1 MTRTK
6 VLLGLALASVG
17 VLISSTIPAKA
28 ALLAYE
34 PFDYGAGE
42 ALTASAVWNGGS
54 GFSQPWQPNLPSGAN
69 GYNQIIRAGSLVYVD
84 SLGNQLV
91 SSGNRIHI
99 TGDGSDLGDNTGGTR
114 GNAQPRRAFSF
125 SRGSNTETT
134 WVSFLA
140 IWNPVVV
147 TPWWDE
153 PKDEYLYY
161 GRGTS
166 VQLFQGTGSERLTIG
181 TASQNSETGA
191 VHPELPL
198 APNDTF
204 RLVNRG
210 SANYTVAS
218 TVPLTN
224 LPPNSTANFVVIRID
239 HQAGDD
245 RVNAPDTAYM
255 WLNPVLTSQP
265 DIANADVISFAG
277 TAGYER
283 DYWFDTLRLF
293 AGGWNSTV
301 GYGAADVDEVR
312 VGETYWDVAP
322 IPEPSAAVLCI
333 LGGLGL
339 LVLRMR
345 RKQ

>member
-1 MTRTK
+1 MIKNPIVRYVGIGTLGI
-6 VLLGLALASVG
+6 LL
-17 VLISSTIPAKA
+17 STGITAKA
-28 ALLAYE
+28 DLLAYE
-34 PFDYGAGE
+34 PFDYAAGSVVDTN
-42 ALTASAVWNGGS
+42 ANGGF

-84 SLGNQLV
+84 SNGYQLLTG
-91 SSGNRIHI
+91 GNRIHI
-99 TGDGSDLGDNTGGTR
+99 TGDGSDQGDNTGGTR
-114 GNAQPRRAFSF
+114 HNAQPRRAFSF
-125 SRGSNTETT
+125 SRGSATETT

-140 IWNPVVV
+140 IWNPLVV
-147 TPWWDE
+147 TPWWDAA
-153 PKDEYLYY
+153 KGEYLYY
-161 GRGTS
+161 GRATS

-181 TASQNSETGA
+181 TASQNAETGT

-210 SANYTVAS
+210 AASYTVAS
-218 TVPLTN
+218 TVPFTN
-224 LPPNSTANFVVIRID
+224 LPPNSTANFVVVRID
-239 HQAGDD
+239 HLAGDD

-255 WLNPVLTSQP
+255 WLNPSLTSEP
-265 DIANADVISFAG
+265 DINNADVVSFAG

-293 AGGWNSTV
+293 AGSWSSVV
-301 GYGAADVDEVR
+301 GYGAADVDEIR
-312 VGETYWDVAP
+312 VGTTYWDVAP
-322 IPEPSAAVLCI
+322 IVPEPSAAVLSV

-339 LVLRMR
+339 LVWRLR